1 VDYSESVLN
10 HISPVITSTLY
21 TVHPAFEDGTDT
33 GFRNVGQPQFDAGEI
48 PRRKCTISGHTYTII
63 FLKCCDKESSV
74 RSLGMNF
81 VSYVYSVNKNVV
93 YYFRLA
99 LVLRLQGVLSTN
111 MEHAG
116 NSSMNCTSRRKKLY
130 NVR

>member
-1 VDYSESVLN
+1 MELIQGSETSGN
-10 HISPVITSTLY
+10 HNLTPGKY
-21 TVHPAFEDGTDT
+21 PEE
-33 GFRNVGQPQFDAGEI
+33 NVQSQDI
-48 PRRKCTISGHTYTII
+48 LYTII